1 MDIDGLHAEE
11 RQRKFRLLAGHAP
24 FLTALSI
31 SIVSWRRAEQQRFCA
46 LRGGVMT
53 VVEGAIVAIATREA
67 VAGDDLTT
75 LDRDVLARFQSD
87 AEEERVDRVETVQ
100 LQLNAIRRMVSRLQT
115 GANAGSSGMM
125 PDPLPIRPPI
135 LQPDDAWK
143 PAFAAK
149 GGISWLRE
157 RVICPSVAAWHKS
170 VCWVVIFV
178 APTLGGLFLGR
189 WLDAR
194 LASGIFWTA
203 PLMLLGLCI
212 GGWTAWKWMNAR

>member
-1 MDIDGLHAEE
+1 MRLRIVTPLSVVVDEDINSLRAEDASGS
-11 RQRKFRLLAGHAP
+11 FGILAGHAP

-115 GANAGSSGMM
+115 GANAGEF
-125 PDPLPIRPPI
+125 R
-135 LQPDDAWK
+135 
-143 PAFAAK
+143 
-149 GGISWLRE
+149 
-157 RVICPSVAAWHKS
+157 
-170 VCWVVIFV
+170 
-178 APTLGGLFLGR
+178 
-189 WLDAR
+189 
-194 LASGIFWTA
+194 
-203 PLMLLGLCI
+203 
-212 GGWTAWKWMNAR
+212 